1 MFFASYLAQEN
12 LAYNTIKTYFAA
24 VRYFHMNSNHLPTYT
39 SQLTPR
45 VRQVLQGIQRH
56 QAHMCSPTTR
66 LPITIQ
72 IKAILQ
78 QHPHSYH
85 NIMMWA
91 ACCMAFFGFLRC
103 NEFTVPAQIGYDPAV
118 HLSYSDVAVDN
129 RDYPTMVVISVK
141 QSKTDPLR
149 SGAQI
154 TLGATEDDICP
165 VKALMP
171 YLAIRGSQPGPLF
184 LTKDNHYLTQS
195 AFRANLSSLLQE
207 VGLDTKS
214 YNTHSFRIGAATSA
228 ESAGLTESQIKS
240 MGRWKSD
247 AYRRYIKPTPLQ
259 MAPLS
264 KVLASQNMVN

>member
-1 MFFASYLAQEN
+1 MQ
-12 LAYNTIKTYFAA
+12 K
-24 VRYFHMNSNHLPTYT
+24 
-39 SQLTPR
+39 
-45 VRQVLQGIQRH
+45 
-56 QAHMCSPTTR
+56 
-66 LPITIQ
+66 

-78 QHPHSYH
+78 QHPHLYH

-103 NEFTVPAQIGYDPAV
+103 NEFTVPAQTGYNPAV

-129 RDYPTMVVISVK
+129 RDYSTMVVISVK

-149 SGAQI
+149 SGVQI

-195 AFRANLSSLLQE
+195 AFRANLSSILQE

-240 MGRWKSD
+240 MGRWK
-247 AYRRYIKPTPLQ
+247 RTHIVPTSNPH
-259 MAPLS
+259 PCRWHHS
-264 KVLASQNMVN
+264 PRC